1 MPGLSTGEFDGVILS
16 DAPGPVA
23 NLDFAL
29 HELFAIT
36 SKYTSR
42 SFQETASVES
52 EFHRGTIAST
62 VGSAGRQGHESLH
75 VEMVAAVSRA
85 EGRENRRAE
94 KGRGGMVNAVN
105 KGR

>member
-52 EFHRGTIAST
+52 EFHRGLLLRPSDQQGGKGTKVCMWRWSQQS
-62 VGSAGRQGHESLH
+62 VEQKGGRIGGLKKGG
-75 VEMVAAVSRA
+75 
-85 EGRENRRAE
+85 EGW
-94 KGRGGMVNAVN
+94 
-105 KGR
+105 